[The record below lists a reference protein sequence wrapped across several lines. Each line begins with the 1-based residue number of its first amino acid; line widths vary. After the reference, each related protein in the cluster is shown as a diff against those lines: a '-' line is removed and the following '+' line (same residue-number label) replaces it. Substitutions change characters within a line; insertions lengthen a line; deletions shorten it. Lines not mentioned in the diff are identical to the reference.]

1 MLARRDGTAG
11 PPPRP
16 GPDPVVGVT
25 AGLLGLLGLGLLAA
39 AIGATYGYVVP
50 PVETPIVG
58 SLAALFGLVLL
69 LNLAALTARRLR
81 SRGR

>member
-1 MLARRDGTAG
+1 MLASRDGTAR
-11 PPPRP
+11 PSPRP
-16 GPDPVVGVT
+16 AADPVVG
-25 AGLLGLLGLGLLAA
+25 ASAALLGLLGLGLFVA
-39 AIGATYGYVVP
+39 AIGATYGYVLP

-69 LNLAALTARRLR
+69 LNLVALTARRLR